1 MLWFVRKKIKLI
13 AHSLHEPSL
22 TSIIDMREILAENS
36 TELISEQ
43 RSVSD
48 LCRCYALSTKI
59 AIICLKVFYSKNT
72 GVTWFKGNFRQKSRV
87 LCIIL

>member
-22 TSIIDMREILAENS
+22 TFIIDMREILAENS
-36 TELISEQ
+36 TKLISEQ

-48 LCRCYALSTKI
+48 LCRCYARSTNI
-59 AIICLKVFYSKNT
+59 ARIYLNIYISWSK
-72 GVTWFKGNFRQKSRV
+72 GDFRQKSRV